1 VAISWRT
8 NDMNDLLA
16 KSALELLALIRQRQ
30 ISPVELVQASLDRIG
45 ATQPTINA
53 FVTVTPELALAA
65 ARECER
71 ELAQGKTPRALH
83 GLPISVKDLIALEGV
98 PLTFGSRTMKDNIAR
113 LDAPS
118 VERIKAAGACIVGKT
133 TTTEFGCKVAGD
145 SPLTGITRNPWNLG
159 KTPGGSSSGAAAS
172 VAAHVTPF
180 ALGTDA
186 GGSIREPAAF
196 TGLFGIKAQFAR
208 VPLFPPSAAPTLA
221 HVGPFA
227 RTVGD
232 AALLLQVIAGY
243 DARDPFSVSE
253 PVPDFLAACEQP
265 VKGMR
270 IAWSPTMGYAKASA
284 EILAITERAAKTFES
299 FGCTVELVE
308 TVFEEDP
315 ADIWTSDFYG
325 GIRARFG
332 QQYRESRDTLDP
344 ALVVT
349 FDALPDE
356 PLSAYYAKVFRRY
369 DLRERMR
376 LFFERY
382 DLLLTPQTPLPAID
396 VGVNIP
402 PEFPERNLCSWLF
415 YPYPFNLT
423 GQPAA
428 SVPAG
433 LTAHGLPVGLQIVA
447 RTNHEVDVFR
457 AAAAFE
463 EARGPMPF
471 VDTAKPRP

>member
-1 VAISWRT
+1 MSS
-8 NDMNDLLA
+8 DLLT
-16 KSALELLALIRQRQ
+16 KSALELLALIRKREV
-30 ISPVELVQASLDRIG
+30 SPVELAQASLDHIE

-53 FVTVTPELALAA
+53 FVTLAPELALDA
-65 ARECER
+65 AREAER
-71 ELAQGKTPRALH
+71 ELVSGQRLRALH
-83 GLPISVKDLIALEGV
+83 GLPISVKDLIALDGF
-98 PLTFGSRTMKDNIAR
+98 PMTFGSRTMKENVAR
-113 LDAPS
+113 FDAPS

-145 SPLTGITRNPWNLG
+145 SPLTGVTRNPWDLT

-196 TGLFGIKAQFAR
+196 TGLFGIKPQFAR

-227 RTVGD
+227 RTVRD
-232 AALLLQVIAGY
+232 AALLLQVISGF

-253 PVPDFLAACEQP
+253 PVPDFLGACEQSP
-265 VKGMR
+265 KGMR
-270 IAWSPTMGYAKASA
+270 IAWSPTMGYARPSA
-284 EILAITERAAKTFES
+284 EVLAMTERAAKTFEG

-308 TVFEEDP
+308 SVFAEDP

-332 QQYRESRDTLDP
+332 RQYRESRDMLDP
-344 ALVVT
+344 ALVAT
-349 FDALPDE
+349 LDGFADE

-369 DLRERMR
+369 ELRESLRQ
-376 LFFERY
+376 FFERY

-402 PEFPERNLCSWLF
+402 DEYAGRNLCSWLF

-433 LTAHGLPVGLQIVA
+433 LTANALPVGLQIVA
-447 RTNHEVDVFR
+447 RTNCEVDIFR

-463 EARGPMPF
+463 AARPF
-471 VDTAKPRP
+471 ASLPFTRT